1 MLSIG
6 IDFNKDIYGE
16 KIDISFIKKIRDM
29 KKFNGV
35 EELKDQ
41 LEKDKSFAKNE
52 NYMSSLII

>member
-1 MLSIG
+1 MVENI
-6 IDFNKDIYGE
+6 E
-16 KIDISFIKKIRDM
+16 VSFIKKIRDE
-29 KKFNGV
+29 KKFNSI